1 MFSVFVTTSCQL
13 LSHIQ
18 WLTNTKSGDVQVQLM
33 TKKKKELIK
42 SLSQQLDEK
51 GKKEEFGTI
60 VFS

>member
-33 TKKKKELIK
+33 TKKKELIK